1 MMFAKR
7 RTVGITVS
15 LSLITATFAAAQDY
29 DLSWY
34 TIDGGGEMFTT
45 GGDYELSGTIGQPD
59 AGELSGGSFQ
69 LTGGFWFSLGEAL
82 VLVTSVPP
90 DNAIDARQPSQ
101 PDGTEETGWNAITLT
116 FSGDASGL
124 TPDDFT
130 VMTSPPGAA
139 PEIVDV
145 TVTGT
150 TATVQFGDFIP
161 LEAWTILTHN
171 DSGGSVRIGY
181 LPADVSNDRL
191 SNANDVL
198 ALINALNE
206 VGDPLAAYQTDVDRS
221 GVANANDI
229 LRTID
234 LLNGAGEYDVYLGAT
249 LPE

>member
-1 MMFAKR
+1 MMSARR
-7 RTVGITVS
+7 RTTSLAVS
-15 LSLITATFAAAQDY
+15 LSLIITSFAAAQDY

-34 TIDGGGEMFTT
+34 TIDGGGEMLTT
-45 GGDYELSGTIGQPD
+45 GGAYELGGTVGQPD
-59 AGELSGGSFQ
+59 AGKLSGGSFQ
-69 LTGGFWFSLGEAL
+69 LTGGFWFGLGEAL
-82 VLVTSVPP
+82 VLLTSVPP

-101 PDGTEETGWNAITLT
+101 PDGTEEAGWNAITLT

-130 VMTSPPGAA
+130 VMTSPPGPA
-139 PEIVDV
+139 PEIADLVIN
-145 TVTGT
+145 GAM
-150 TATVQFGDFIP
+150 ATIEFGDFIP
-161 LEAWTILTHN
+161 LEAWTIVTHN
-171 DSGGSVRIGY
+171 DSGGTVRIGY

-234 LLNGAGEYDVYLGAT
+234 LLNGAGEYNVYLGAT